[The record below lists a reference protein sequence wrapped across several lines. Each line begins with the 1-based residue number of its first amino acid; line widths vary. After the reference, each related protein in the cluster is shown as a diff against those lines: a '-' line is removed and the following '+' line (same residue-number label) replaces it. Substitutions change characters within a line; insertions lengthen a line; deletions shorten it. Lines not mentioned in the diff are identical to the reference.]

1 MRKKTMKGGPEKAM
15 FSQSFPRAEEEE
27 EEVLKQEEEER
38 SVSDPF
44 VVVKLEDERE
54 GQEGDRTETSPGTG
68 SALEISLF
76 APLGSSE
83 EEEEEELLTR
93 AHTPRACWPNTPGGR
108 DASPPRRQKARRKR
122 PKNTRQRRRTGPAVA
137 SQTKS
142 SEETDDTDEPSN
154 HAPPVKCAKSTIW
167 DFPSHKTARSGVW
180 EYFEYFINPEGELE
194 NYGFP
199 TCKLC
204 QLKVACKRGNT
215 SNMLRH
221 LQENHTLAYREAKR
235 ADTLWP
241 DLDSS
246 DSDMKVESD
255 EQNLK
260 SDSSSV
266 EKQSEDEN
274 EDDDDY
280 DDDDD
285 DGDEDY
291 VDRRV
296 TASPRRKRRARSAVW
311 QYFSSDQD
319 RKPSCKICSWKLTA
333 GSSGSTSNMRH
344 HLQSQHQI
352 VCPLNKSAG
361 LFMPLPEGDEPIKL
375 YPPTTPRKS
384 AVWKLFGFVMNN
396 EGLLE
401 ENGFPICRLCHQVV
415 ASKDGN
421 TSNMYSHLQHH
432 HQAVYAELKHAMAPV
447 GLEQSPD
454 LSDTTELHPP
464 VKRRNSPVWKY
475 FGFIRD
481 TEGDLK
487 EDGFPLCKMCHRRVA
502 AKDGTTS
509 NMLNHLRRHH
519 PAEYE
524 EVKLANET
532 LPPSRSEEP
541 NDLPELF
548 PPSILP
554 LSPVWDYFGYP
565 KNSEGA
571 IEENERPKCKACR
584 QSIVSKQGI
593 LSNMLRHLK
602 FYHDSLFEELK
613 SRTGWRRYRPYKERS
628 RAPPIQANP
637 DELYPPKMALKSGVW
652 KHFGYLRNSK
662 GMVVPDGF
670 PICKLCLRKVSTP
683 RGCTTNMMVH
693 LQRYHI
699 TEFTE
704 MRPSGDDNDD
714 QTQRQPGDPGR
725 PVDLCPPEDVL
736 EPVWEHFG
744 YPKDADGVVQVD
756 GQPTCKICRLKVSCP
771 GESTKFLYRHLWKKH
786 NAIYFEI
793 KVATSSLRGEDGLA
807 APVLFPPTHRV
818 KSAVWEHFGYL
829 KDAEGTVVC
838 DGFPICKI
846 CYLNVAAKGGNTTNM
861 FKHLKDHHKAVYDEI
876 RPAVPEEMVLDHTS
890 SVLYP
895 PEDQNSKLWEYFE
908 YVKNPDGA
916 LTEDGDPACK
926 TCGLKVATEGESA
939 SNMMKHLQENHED
952 TYAEVQEALKNQ
964 RNEDAPELPELHPPT
979 QNAYAVW
986 EYFGFLKDAEGSVV
1000 FDGFP
1005 ICKLCRQRVESKDG
1019 DTTNMFHHLKV
1030 NHRNVYQQ
1038 IKPAVEKRVYKPF
1051 ELCPP
1056 NGCQFDIRLWDH
1068 FGYPKNAEGEVEE
1081 DGAPVCKIC
1090 LQKLTVSSRGAN
1102 LTTTMLRHLRRNHQS
1117 VYEDVQEA
1125 IGTRRSEC
1133 SEEAL
1138 DLYPPTQNVTSSV
1151 WEHFGYLKDAE
1162 GTVVC
1167 DGFPICKVCHQKVPS
1182 KGGNTTNMFK
1192 HLKDSHRSIYNV
1204 IRSAVTNE
1212 VFEDVRSA
1220 ADLHQPS
1227 TPFDLILWEHFG
1239 YRKNADGVVEEDG
1252 APFCKLCLRKLV
1264 SRGETTRNMKQ
1275 HLKENHNTVYTE
1287 PEEVLSS
1294 FILELDTGTSDL
1306 HPPTRKVKSAVWKFF
1321 GYPRDAAG
1329 LVLSDGFPIC
1339 KLCQKKVSA
1348 KGGNTTNMFTHLR
1361 DYHRTIYNEIKAT
1374 FDPVRTESDLEAME
1388 LHLPTADALSPVWKY
1403 FGYPKNTD
1411 GSLVSE
1417 GSPLCRLCQLKV
1429 TAKGGSTTNMLM
1441 HLRAYHLD
1449 VYKEVKPAIVKK
1461 SIYRPFE
1468 LYPPNGQDDVKL
1480 WDHFGYQKDA
1490 DGELK
1495 DDGAP
1500 ICKIC
1505 LRKMIKPP
1513 TGGTPTTNMLRH
1525 LRKKHQS
1532 VYNEV
1537 QEAITT
1543 LRTAWGIEPPE
1554 LHPPTQ
1560 NVTSAVWQYFGY
1572 LKDADGSVV
1581 CDDFPIC
1588 KLCQQ
1593 KVASKRRCTTNMFK
1607 HLKDYH
1613 RSVYDEVRSA
1623 VTSETF
1629 EGVFQSTDLHPP
1641 SSQHNPKLWE
1651 YFGYRKTEEG
1661 DLMEDGAP
1669 ICKLCLR
1676 KLISKGE
1683 TTSNMMQHLKENH
1696 SGVYSEVQREVN
1708 PFTIGGATE
1717 LPELYPPEHRVRSG
1731 VWKYFGYLKDTEGP
1745 ADCAGFP
1752 ICKICLAKVS
1762 NKGKVTANMTAHLK
1776 DHHRSTYDELKIPD
1790 RRPKIVLAEN
1800 LPELFQPSK
1809 QPLSPIW
1816 KHFGLPKNS
1825 DGVIDEDGC
1834 PMCRICG
1841 KKVSSQDGRKMLRH
1855 LHFCHFSVYEELKNT
1870 IRASKLGVDAGGKP
1884 TDLHP
1889 PSKSVRSS
1897 VWEYFGYLKN
1907 PDGTINVD
1915 GRPICKM
1922 CFQKVSSH
1930 GGNTTNMFK
1939 HLEDKHGL
1947 SQ

>member
-1 MRKKTMKGGPEKAM
+1 MKGGPEKAM
-15 FSQSFPRAEEEE
+15 FFQSFPHTEEEE
-27 EEVLKQEEEER
+27 EEDVLKEEEEEK
-38 SVSDPF
+38 SVSGDPF
-44 VVVKLEDERE
+44 VVVKLEDERD
-54 GQEGDRTETSPGTG
+54 GQEAERSERSSGCG

-76 APLGSSE
+76 APLDSSE
-83 EEEEEELLTR
+83 DGEEERPRPLS
-93 AHTPRACWPNTPGGR
+93 HTPPACWPCAPGQ
-108 DASPPRRQKARRKR
+108 DEVIVSPQRRRRGRRKR
-122 PKNTRQRRRTGPAVA
+122 AKQTRLRHRRDPAA
-137 SQTKS
+137 QSGLKTT
-142 SEETDDTDEPSN
+142 EETDDTDEPPDLS
-154 HAPPVKCAKSTIW
+154 PPEKCAKSTLW

-194 NYGFP
+194 DYGFP

-221 LQENHTLAYREAKR
+221 LQENHAFAYREAKR
-235 ADTLWP
+235 ADALWL

-246 DSDMKVESD
+246 DSDMKVELD
-255 EQNLK
+255 EQNLTA
-260 SDSSSV
+260 DWCSV
-266 EKQSEDEN
+266 EKPSEEEN
-274 EDDDDY
+274 EDDDD
-280 DDDDD
+280 
-285 DGDEDY
+285 GDADY
-291 VDRRV
+291 TEHRV
-296 TASPRRKRRARSAVW
+296 PVTPRRKRQVRSAVW
-311 QYFSSDQD
+311 QYFHYDED
-319 RKPSCKICSWKLTA
+319 RRPSCKICGWKLTA

-352 VCPLNKSAG
+352 VCPLTKSAG
-361 LFMPLPEGDEPIKL
+361 LIITLPEGDEPIKL

-384 AVWKLFGFVMNN
+384 AVWKLFGFVMNSD
-396 EGLLE
+396 GVLE

-432 HQAVYAELKHAMAPV
+432 HQAVYAELKHAMVPA
-447 GLEQSPD
+447 GAEQRLD
-454 LSDTTELHPP
+454 LSEVTELHPP

-475 FGFIRD
+475 FGFIKS
-481 TEGDLK
+481 TEGELK

-519 PAEYE
+519 QAEYE

-532 LPPSRSEEP
+532 LPPSRSEEVY
-541 NDLPELF
+541 DLPELF
-548 PPSILP
+548 PPSIVP

-565 KNSEGA
+565 KNTDGV

-662 GMVVPDGF
+662 GVVVPDGF
-670 PICKLCLRKVSTP
+670 PVCKLCLRKVSTP

-693 LQRYHI
+693 LQRYHT
-699 TEFTE
+699 TEFAE
-704 MRPSGDDNDD
+704 MRLNGDDNDD
-714 QTQRQPGDPGR
+714 QTPRETGDPG
-725 PVDLCPPEDVL
+725 PLSDLCPPRDVL

-744 YPKDADGVVQVD
+744 YLKDAEGVVQVD
-756 GQPTCKICRLKVSCP
+756 GQPTCKLCGVKVSCP

-786 NAIYFEI
+786 NTVYFDI
-793 KVATSSLRGEDGLA
+793 KVATSSLRGEDGLV

-818 KSAVWEHFGYL
+818 KSAVWEYFGYL

-861 FKHLKDHHKAVYDEI
+861 FKHLKDHHKSIYDEI
-876 RPAVPEEMVLDHTS
+876 RPAGPEEIVPDHTS
-890 SVLYP
+890 SILYAP
-895 PEDQNSKLWEYFE
+895 DGQNSKLWEYFGYLRNADGTLIE
-908 YVKNPDGA
+908 DGA
-916 LTEDGDPACK
+916 PACK
-926 TCGLKVATEGESA
+926 ICGVKVMWDGEST
-939 SNMMKHLQENHED
+939 SNMTTHLQENHEGVH
-952 TYAEVQEALKNQ
+952 AEVQEALGNP
-964 RNEDAPELPELHPPT
+964 RTEYTPELPELHPPT
-979 QNAYAVW
+979 QNAYPVW
-986 EYFGFLKDAEGSVV
+986 EHFGFLKDAEGSVV

-1005 ICKLCRQRVESKDG
+1005 ICKVCRQRVESKDG
-1019 DTTNMFHHLKV
+1019 DTRNMFHHLKA
-1030 NHRNVYQQ
+1030 NHRHVYQQ

-1056 NGCQFDIRLWDH
+1056 NGRQIDIRLWDH
-1068 FGYPKNAEGEVEE
+1068 FGYPKNSEGEVEE

-1102 LTTTMLRHLRRNHQS
+1102 LTTSMLRHLRRNHQS
-1117 VYEDVQEA
+1117 VYEEVQEA
-1125 IGTRRSEC
+1125 IGAWRPEWNN
-1133 SEEAL
+1133 EKLE
-1138 DLYPPTQNVTSSV
+1138 LYPPTQNVTSSV

-1167 DGFPICKVCHQKVPS
+1167 DGFPICKICHQKVPS

-1192 HLKDSHRSIYNV
+1192 HLKDCHRSVYGE

-1220 ADLHQPS
+1220 ADLHPPN
-1227 TPFDLILWEHFG
+1227 TPCDPTLWEHFG
-1239 YRKNADGVVEEDG
+1239 YRKNSDGAVEEDG

-1294 FILELDTGTSDL
+1294 FVLELDTGTSDL

-1361 DYHRTIYNEIKAT
+1361 DYHRTTYNEIKAT
-1374 FDPVRTESDLEAME
+1374 FDPVRTENELEPVE
-1388 LHLPTADALSPVWKY
+1388 LHLPTTEALSPVWKY

-1411 GSLVSE
+1411 GSLVCD
-1417 GSPLCRLCQLKV
+1417 GYPLCRLCQLKV
-1429 TAKGGSTTNMLM
+1429 MAKGGSTTNMLM

-1449 VYKEVKPAIVKK
+1449 VYKEVKPAITKK

-1468 LYPPNGQDDVKL
+1468 LYPPSGQDDIKL
-1480 WDHFGYQKDA
+1480 WDHFGYQKSA

-1500 ICKIC
+1500 VCKIC

-1613 RSVYDEVRSA
+1613 RTIYDEVRSA

-1629 EGVFQSTDLHPP
+1629 EDLSLPTDLHPP
-1641 SSQHNPKLWE
+1641 SGQYNPKLWE
-1651 YFGYRKTEEG
+1651 YFGYRKTADG

-1669 ICKLCLR
+1669 ICKLCFR

-1683 TTSNMMQHLKENH
+1683 TTTNMMQHLKENH
-1696 SGVYSEVQREVN
+1696 NAVYSEVQREVN

-1731 VWKYFGYLKDTEGP
+1731 VWKYFGYLRDTEGP
-1745 ADCAGFP
+1745 ANCAGFP
-1752 ICKICLAKVS
+1752 ICKICLSKVS
-1762 NKGKVTANMTAHLK
+1762 NKGKVTANMTTHLK
-1776 DHHRSTYDELKIPD
+1776 DHHRSIYDDLKIPD
-1790 RRPKIVLAEN
+1790 RRPKVVLAEN
-1800 LPELFQPSK
+1800 LPELYPPSK

-1816 KHFGLPKNS
+1816 EHFGLPKNA
-1825 DGVIDEDGC
+1825 DGVVEEDGC
-1834 PMCRICG
+1834 PVCRICG
-1841 KKVSSQDGRKMLRH
+1841 KKVSSQDGRKMIRH

-1870 IRASKLGVDAGGKP
+1870 IRASKLGVDSGGQP

-1922 CFQKVSSH
+1922 CFHKVSSH

>member
-1 MRKKTMKGGPEKAM
+1 MKGGAEKAM
-15 FSQSFPRAEEEE
+15 FSQSFPHTEQEEEEDALKEEEE
-27 EEVLKQEEEER
+27 EK
-38 SVSDPF
+38 SVSADPF
-44 VVVKLEDERE
+44 VVVKLEDERDGPE
-54 GQEGDRTETSPGTG
+54 AERSERSSGCG

-76 APLGSSE
+76 APLESSE
-83 EEEEEELLTR
+83 DGEEERPRPLT
-93 AHTPRACWPNTPGGR
+93 HTHPACWPCAPGR
-108 DASPPRRQKARRKR
+108 DEDIVSPQRRPRRRRKR
-122 PKNTRQRRRTGPAVA
+122 PKRARPRRCGPPAAV
-137 SQTKS
+137 SGVKMM
-142 SEETDDTDEPSN
+142 EETDDTDEPPD
-154 HAPPVKCAKSTIW
+154 HAPPEKRARSTLW
-167 DFPSHKTARSGVW
+167 DFPSHKTPRSGVW

-194 NYGFP
+194 DYGFP

-221 LQENHTLAYREAKR
+221 LQEHHAFAYREAKR
-235 ADTLWP
+235 ADALWL

-255 EQNLK
+255 EQELADDWCGVGKK
-260 SDSSSV
+260 S
-266 EKQSEDEN
+266 EEEN
-274 EDDDDY
+274 EG
-280 DDDDD
+280 DD
-285 DGDEDY
+285 DGDADY
-291 VDRRV
+291 SDHRV
-296 TASPRRKRRARSAVW
+296 PAAPRRKRQVRSAVW
-311 QYFSSDQD
+311 QYFHYDKD
-319 RKPSCKICSWKLTA
+319 RRPSCKICGWKLTA

-352 VCPLNKSAG
+352 VCPLTKSAG
-361 LFMPLPEGDEPIKL
+361 LVITLPEGDEPVKL
-375 YPPTTPRKS
+375 YPPSTPRKS

-396 EGLLE
+396 EGVLE

-432 HQAVYAELKHAMAPV
+432 HQAVYAELK
-447 GLEQSPD
+447 L
-454 LSDTTELHPP
+454 
-464 VKRRNSPVWKY
+464 
-475 FGFIRD
+475 
-481 TEGDLK
+481 
-487 EDGFPLCKMCHRRVA
+487 
-502 AKDGTTS
+502 
-509 NMLNHLRRHH
+509 
-519 PAEYE
+519 
-524 EVKLANET
+524 
-532 LPPSRSEEP
+532 
-541 NDLPELF
+541 
-548 PPSILP
+548 
-554 LSPVWDYFGYP
+554 
-565 KNSEGA
+565 
-571 IEENERPKCKACR
+571 
-584 QSIVSKQGI
+584 
-593 LSNMLRHLK
+593 
-602 FYHDSLFEELK
+602 
-613 SRTGWRRYRPYKERS
+613 
-628 RAPPIQANP
+628 
-637 DELYPPKMALKSGVW
+637 
-652 KHFGYLRNSK
+652 
-662 GMVVPDGF
+662 
-670 PICKLCLRKVSTP
+670 
-683 RGCTTNMMVH
+683 
-693 LQRYHI
+693 
-699 TEFTE
+699 
-704 MRPSGDDNDD
+704 SGDDNDD
-714 QTQRQPGDPGR
+714 QTPRQTGDPY
-725 PVDLCPPEDVL
+725 PLFPPQDVL

-744 YPKDADGVVQVD
+744 YPKDADGIVQVD
-756 GQPTCKICRLKVSCP
+756 GQPTCKICQVKVSCP

-786 NAIYFEI
+786 NAVYFDI
-793 KVATSSLRGEDGLA
+793 KVATRSLRGEDGLV

-818 KSAVWEHFGYL
+818 KSAVWEYFGYL

-861 FKHLKDHHKAVYDEI
+861 FKHLKDHHKSIYDEI
-876 RPAVPEEMVLDHTS
+876 RPGVPEEIVPDHAS
-890 SVLYP
+890 SILHAP
-895 PEDQNSKLWEYFE
+895 DGQNSKLWEYFG
-908 YVKNPDGA
+908 YLKNPDGI
-916 LTEDGDPACK
+916 LVEDGAPACK
-926 TCGLKVATEGESA
+926 ICGVKVMSEGQ
-939 SNMMKHLQENHED
+939 SNMMKHLQENHEGV
-952 TYAEVQEALKNQ
+952 YAEVQEALENPST
-964 RNEDAPELPELHPPT
+964 EGAPELPELHPPT
-979 QNAYAVW
+979 QNAYPVW
-986 EYFGFLKDAEGSVV
+986 EYFGFLKDTEGSVV

-1005 ICKLCRQRVESKDG
+1005 ICKICRQRVESKDG
-1019 DTTNMFHHLKV
+1019 DTRNMFHHLKA
-1030 NHRNVYQQ
+1030 NHRNVYQH
-1038 IKPAVEKRVYKPF
+1038 IKPAVEKRVYKSF

-1056 NGCQFDIRLWDH
+1056 NGRQIDIRLWDH
-1068 FGYPKNAEGEVEE
+1068 FGYPKNAEGEIEE

-1090 LQKLTVSSRGAN
+1090 LQKLSTSSRGAN
-1102 LTTTMLRHLRRNHQS
+1102 LTTSMLRHLRRNHQS
-1117 VYEDVQEA
+1117 VYEEVQEA
-1125 IGTRRSEC
+1125 IGAWRPEWGNETLE
-1133 SEEAL
+1133 
-1138 DLYPPTQNVTSSV
+1138 LYPPTQNVTSSV

-1162 GTVVC
+1162 GSVVC
-1167 DGFPICKVCHQKVPS
+1167 DGFPICKICHQKVPS

-1192 HLKDSHRSIYNV
+1192 HLKDGHRSVYNE

-1212 VFEDVRSA
+1212 VFEDVLSA
-1220 ADLHQPS
+1220 ADLHPPNS
-1227 TPFDLILWEHFG
+1227 PCDPTLWEHFG

-1294 FILELDTGTSDL
+1294 FVLELDTGTSDL
-1306 HPPTRKVKSAVWKFF
+1306 HPPTRKVKSAVWKYF

-1361 DYHRTIYNEIKAT
+1361 DYHRTTYNEIKAT
-1374 FDPVRTESDLEAME
+1374 FDPVRTENELEPVE
-1388 LHLPTADALSPVWKY
+1388 LHLPTTDALSPVWKY
-1403 FGYPKNTD
+1403 FGYPKKAD
-1411 GSLVSE
+1411 GSLVCD
-1417 GSPLCRLCQLKV
+1417 GYPLCKLCQLKV

-1449 VYKEVKPAIVKK
+1449 VYKDVKPAITKK
-1461 SIYRPFE
+1461 SIYRPFD
-1468 LYPPNGQDDVKL
+1468 LYPPSGQDDIKL
-1480 WDHFGYQKDA
+1480 WDHFGYQKSA

-1613 RSVYDEVRSA
+1613 RTVYDEVRSA

-1629 EGVFQSTDLHPP
+1629 EDLFQPADLHPP
-1641 SSQHNPKLWE
+1641 SGQYNPKLWE
-1651 YFGYRKTEEG
+1651 YFGYRKAADG
-1661 DLMEDGAP
+1661 DLVEDGAP

-1683 TTSNMMQHLKENH
+1683 TTANMMQHLKENH
-1696 SGVYSEVQREVN
+1696 NGIYTDVQREVN

-1731 VWKYFGYLKDTEGP
+1731 VWKYFGYLRDTEGP

-1752 ICKICLAKVS
+1752 ICKICLSKVS

-1776 DHHRSTYDELKIPD
+1776 DHHRSIYDDLKIPD
-1790 RRPKIVLAEN
+1790 RRPKAVSAEN
-1800 LPELFQPSK
+1800 LPELHPPSK

-1816 KHFGLPKNS
+1816 KHFGLPKNA
-1825 DGVIDEDGC
+1825 DGVIEEDGC
-1834 PMCRICG
+1834 PICRICG
-1841 KKVSSQDGRKMLRH
+1841 KKVSSQDGRKMIRH
-1855 LHFCHFSVYEELKNT
+1855 LHFCHFSVYEELKSA
-1870 IRASKLGVDAGGKP
+1870 IRASKLGVDAGGQP

-1907 PDGTINVD
+1907 PDGSINVD

-1922 CFQKVSSH
+1922 CFHKVSSH

>member
-1 MRKKTMKGGPEKAM
+1 MKGGAEKAM
-15 FSQSFPRAEEEE
+15 FSQSFPHTEQEEEE
-27 EEVLKQEEEER
+27 EEDALKEEEEEK
-38 SVSDPF
+38 SVSADPF
-44 VVVKLEDERE
+44 VVVKLEDERDGPE
-54 GQEGDRTETSPGTG
+54 AERSERSSGCG

-76 APLGSSE
+76 APLESSE
-83 EEEEEELLTR
+83 DGEEERPRPLT
-93 AHTPRACWPNTPGGR
+93 HTHPACWPCAPGR
-108 DASPPRRQKARRKR
+108 DEDVVSPQRRPRRRRKR
-122 PKNTRQRRRTGPAVA
+122 PKRGRPRRHGPPAAV
-137 SQTKS
+137 SGVKMI
-142 SEETDDTDEPSN
+142 EETDDTDEPPD
-154 HAPPVKCAKSTIW
+154 HAPPEKRARSTLW
-167 DFPSHKTARSGVW
+167 DFPSHKMPRSGVW

-194 NYGFP
+194 DYGFP

-221 LQENHTLAYREAKR
+221 LQEHHAFAYREAKR
-235 ADTLWP
+235 ADGLWL

-255 EQNLK
+255 EQELADDWCGVGKK
-260 SDSSSV
+260 S
-266 EKQSEDEN
+266 EEEN
-274 EDDDDY
+274 EG
-280 DDDDD
+280 DD
-285 DGDEDY
+285 DGDADY
-291 VDRRV
+291 SDHRV
-296 TASPRRKRRARSAVW
+296 PAAPRRKRQVRSAVW
-311 QYFSSDQD
+311 QYFHYDKD
-319 RKPSCKICSWKLTA
+319 RRPSCKICGWKLTA

-352 VCPLNKSAG
+352 VCPLTKSAG
-361 LFMPLPEGDEPIKL
+361 LVITLPEGDEPIKL
-375 YPPTTPRKS
+375 YPPSTPRKS

-396 EGLLE
+396 EGVLE

-432 HQAVYAELKHAMAPV
+432 HQAVYAELKHAMAPA
-447 GLEQSPD
+447 GTEQRPD
-454 LSDTTELHPP
+454 PSDATELHPP
-464 VKRRNSPVWKY
+464 VKRRNSPVWRY
-475 FGFIRD
+475 FGFIKNA
-481 TEGDLK
+481 EGDLK

-519 PAEYE
+519 QAEYE

-532 LPPSRSEEP
+532 LPVIRTEEG

-565 KNSEGA
+565 KNADGM

-602 FYHDSLFEELK
+602 FYHNSLYEELK

-693 LQRYHI
+693 LQRYHS
-699 TEFTE
+699 TEFAE
-704 MRPSGDDNDD
+704 MRLSGDDNDD
-714 QTQRQPGDPGR
+714 QTPRQNGDPY
-725 PVDLCPPEDVL
+725 PLFPPQDVL

-744 YPKDADGVVQVD
+744 YPKDADGVIQVD
-756 GQPTCKICRLKVSCP
+756 GQPTCKICQVKVSCP
-771 GESTKFLYRHLWKKH
+771 GQSTKFLYRHLWKKH
-786 NAIYFEI
+786 NAVYFDI
-793 KVATSSLRGEDGLA
+793 KVATRSLRGEDGLV

-818 KSAVWEHFGYL
+818 KSAVWEYFGYL

-861 FKHLKDHHKAVYDEI
+861 FKHLKDHHKSIYDEI
-876 RPAVPEEMVLDHTS
+876 RPGVPEEILPDHAS
-890 SVLYP
+890 SILHAP
-895 PEDQNSKLWEYFE
+895 DGQNSKLWEYFG
-908 YVKNPDGA
+908 YLKNPDGV
-916 LTEDGDPACK
+916 LVEDGAPACK
-926 TCGLKVATEGESA
+926 ICGVKVTSEGQ
-939 SNMMKHLQENHED
+939 SNMMKHLQENHEGV
-952 TYAEVQEALKNQ
+952 YAEVQEALKNPGT
-964 RNEDAPELPELHPPT
+964 EGAPELPELHPPT
-979 QNAYAVW
+979 QNAYPVW

-1005 ICKLCRQRVESKDG
+1005 ICKICRQRVESKDG
-1019 DTTNMFHHLKV
+1019 DTRNMFHHLKAS
-1030 NHRNVYQQ
+1030 HRNLYQH
-1038 IKPAVEKRVYKPF
+1038 IKPAVEKRVYKSF

-1056 NGCQFDIRLWDH
+1056 NGRQIDIRLWDH

-1090 LQKLTVSSRGAN
+1090 LQKLSTSSRGAN
-1102 LTTTMLRHLRRNHQS
+1102 LTTSMLRHLRRNHQS
-1117 VYEDVQEA
+1117 VYEEVQEA
-1125 IGTRRSEC
+1125 IGAWKPEWSNETLE
-1133 SEEAL
+1133 
-1138 DLYPPTQNVTSSV
+1138 LYPPTQNVTSSV

-1162 GTVVC
+1162 GSVVC
-1167 DGFPICKVCHQKVPS
+1167 DGFPICKICHQKVPS

-1192 HLKDSHRSIYNV
+1192 HLKDGHRSIYSE
-1204 IRSAVTNE
+1204 IRSAVTSE
-1212 VFEDVRSA
+1212 VFEDVLSA
-1220 ADLHQPS
+1220 ADLNPPNS
-1227 TPFDLILWEHFG
+1227 PCDPMLWEHFG

-1294 FILELDTGTSDL
+1294 FVLELDTGTSDL
-1306 HPPTRKVKSAVWKFF
+1306 HPPTRKVKSAVWKYF

-1361 DYHRTIYNEIKAT
+1361 DYHRTTYNEIKAT
-1374 FDPVRTESDLEAME
+1374 FDPVRTENELEPVE
-1388 LHLPTADALSPVWKY
+1388 LHLPMTDALSPVWKY
-1403 FGYPKNTD
+1403 FGYPKNAD
-1411 GSLVSE
+1411 GSLVCD
-1417 GSPLCRLCQLKV
+1417 GYPLCKLCQLKV

-1449 VYKEVKPAIVKK
+1449 VYKDVKPAITKK
-1461 SIYRPFE
+1461 SIYRPFD
-1468 LYPPNGQDDVKL
+1468 LYPPSGQDDIKL
-1480 WDHFGYQKDA
+1480 WDHFGYQKST

-1613 RSVYDEVRSA
+1613 RIMD
-1623 VTSETF
+1623 
-1629 EGVFQSTDLHPP
+1629 
-1641 SSQHNPKLWE
+1641 
-1651 YFGYRKTEEG
+1651 
-1661 DLMEDGAP
+1661 
-1669 ICKLCLR
+1669 
-1676 KLISKGE
+1676 
-1683 TTSNMMQHLKENH
+1683 
-1696 SGVYSEVQREVN
+1696 REVN

-1731 VWKYFGYLKDTEGP
+1731 VWKYFGYLRDTEGP

-1752 ICKICLAKVS
+1752 ICKICLSKVS

-1776 DHHRSTYDELKIPD
+1776 DHHRSIYDDLKIPD
-1790 RRPKIVLAEN
+1790 RRPKAVSAEN
-1800 LPELFQPSK
+1800 LPELHPPSK

-1816 KHFGLPKNS
+1816 KHFGLPKNA
-1825 DGVIDEDGC
+1825 DGVVEEDGC
-1834 PMCRICG
+1834 PICRICG
-1841 KKVSSQDGRKMLRH
+1841 KKVSSQDGRKMIRH
-1855 LHFCHFSVYEELKNT
+1855 LHFCHFSVYEELKNA
-1870 IRASKLGVDAGGKP
+1870 IRASKLGVDAGGQP

-1907 PDGTINVD
+1907 PDGSINVD

-1922 CFQKVSSH
+1922 CFHKVSSH